1 MLYEYTK
8 TAIVQ
13 AEISPEILL
22 KVTKFAPAANRQ
34 PFNRMYTRRLIVII
48 SLTYPETLGQQ
59 GTCTSMEQLQ
69 AASFLMGAL
78 WLFPFMHEMIWQW
91 EEGACEAR
99 YFPLNQSIS
108 LSRLSRSFF
117 FILFVIG

>member
-8 TAIVQ
+8 TAIAQ

-22 KVTKFAPAANRQ
+22 KVTNRQ
-34 PFNRMYTRRLIVII
+34 PFNRITRRLIVII

-108 LSRLSRSFF
+108 LLRLSRSFF